1 MALFA
6 FLQEELDSMRIDQ
19 EGHMMDTC
27 AIITVEEGALNE
39 FNEADSP
46 NPTEQEAIDCGLDM
60 RPSDRSSDE
69 RHTGQMTIVQY
80 DATIRLPITTVV
92 KETNQVKILTRFGET
107 VDNLVYEIVS
117 PIQRGPSGIRLRLR
131 KVVI

>member
-60 RPSDRSSDE
+60 RPADHYRGE
-69 RHTGQMTIVQY
+69 GNQPGQDT
-80 DATIRLPITTVV
+80 DAVRR
-92 KETNQVKILTRFGET
+92 NG
-107 VDNLVYEIVS
+107 
-117 PIQRGPSGIRLRLR
+117 G
-131 KVVI
+131 